1 MTNFEIMK
9 DFINS
14 LDEDEE
20 IKSLQEEYEL
30 SENDN
35 SKLTKGLIEK
45 SLYFDEKG
53 KILTLEEW
61 KEIYIET
68 AIMVTSY
75 DYDISTG
82 KKRPRPKN
90 FVSKYINQSIE
101 KLGMDSEIID
111 DTYDDGNTFTK

>member
-9 DFINS
+9 DFVNS
-14 LDEDEE
+14 LNEDDE
-20 IKSLQEEYEL
+20 IKDMQEEYEL

-35 SKLTKGLIEK
+35 SKLIKGLIEK
-45 SLYFDEKG
+45 SIDFDEKG

-61 KEIYIET
+61 KEIYKET
-68 AIMVTSY
+68 AIMVTSF

-90 FVSKYINQSIE
+90 FISKYINQTIE
-101 KLGMDSEIID
+101 KLDIDSEDYID
-111 DTYDDGNTFTK
+111 SYDDGNKVLK